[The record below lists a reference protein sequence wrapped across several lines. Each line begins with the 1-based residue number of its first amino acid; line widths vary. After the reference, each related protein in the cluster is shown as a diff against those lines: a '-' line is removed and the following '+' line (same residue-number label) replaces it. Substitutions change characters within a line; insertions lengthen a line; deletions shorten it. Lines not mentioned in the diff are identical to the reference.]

1 MTEEQTA
8 QQQEQQQQA
17 EPKQKLSA
25 EEKKKRAEEAKNAKA
40 QKKAERLL
48 ARQQRESGPS
58 ANVTF
63 EEVLNGSKLFGDYP
77 LVQSQVSQPITGS
90 HEMTSIGAL
99 NAAEQDGKIVTL
111 RARIHTVRGKGKS
124 AFLLLRQGIFSVQAT
139 FFQTNETPE
148 GMAKYI
154 SKLSKE
160 TVVDVTAK
168 VVKVQELIQSATQ
181 KDVELS
187 IIKLFTV
194 SHALSSLPLLVEDA
208 MRGGAHDDEAIDQ
221 QDANTTSSSSD
232 LPRTIGQEN
241 RLNNR
246 VIDMRAPAQLA
257 VFKLQSAMGRFFREY
272 LYTQDFVEIHT
283 PKLIGAASE
292 GGADVFEVKYFGGKA
307 YLAQSPQLYKQM
319 AVTGDL
325 MRVFEI
331 GPVFRAE
338 KSNTH
343 RHLTEFVGLDLEMAI
358 QNHYSEV
365 LDVIDQMFIYI
376 FDNIETRFAKELETI
391 QTQYPFEPLKYNKEK
406 NLRLKYPEAVA
417 MLRED
422 GIEIGDFDDLDTPT
436 EKRLGALVKAK
447 YDTDFYFLEKYP
459 MNARPFYTMPCPDDE
474 RYSNSYDIF
483 LRGEEI
489 SSGAQ
494 RIHDSELL
502 IKKATEKGVDMA
514 PLQAYVDAFKYGAY
528 PHAGC
533 GIGLERIVMLYL
545 AIGNVRKT
553 SMFPRD
559 PRRLT
564 P

>member
-1 MTEEQTA
+1 MTEENQNQA
-8 QQQEQQQQA
+8 Q
-17 EPKQKLSA
+17 
-25 EEKKKRAEEAKNAKA
+25 EAKKAKA
-40 QKKAERLL
+40 HKKVEHLL
-48 ARQQRESGPS
+48 ARRQRLASGTS
-58 ANVTF
+58 SSMLANSVTF
-63 EEVLNGSKLFGDYP
+63 EQVLNGSKLYGDYP

-90 HEMTSIGAL
+90 IEMTCVGAL
-99 NAAEQDGKIVTL
+99 NVEQDGAIVTL
-111 RARIHTVRGKGKS
+111 RARIHTVRGKGKCV
-124 AFLLLRQGIFSVQAT
+124 FLLLRQGIFRVQAT
-139 FFQTNETPE
+139 FFQTNGTPDTDD
-148 GMAKYI
+148 MAKYL
-154 SKLSKE
+154 SRLSKE
-160 TVVDVTAK
+160 SVVDVTAR
-168 VVKVQELIQSATQ
+168 VVKVQEPIQSATQ

-187 IIKLFTV
+187 IMKLFTV
-194 SHALSSLPLLVEDA
+194 SHACSSLPFLVEDA
-208 MRGGAHDDEAIDQ
+208 MRGSASDNIDDEAIGGTATTAYDLSRTMAVT
-221 QDANTTSSSSD
+221 QD
-232 LPRTIGQEN
+232 N
-241 RLNNR
+241 RLNHR
-246 VIDMRAPAQLA
+246 VIDMRAPAHLA
-257 VFKLQSAMGRFFREY
+257 VFKLQSAVGRFFREY

-283 PKLIGAASE
+283 PKLIGTVSE
-292 GGADVFEVKYFGGKA
+292 GSTNNVFEVKYFGSKA
-307 YLAQSPQLYKQM
+307 YLAQSSQLYKQM

-376 FDNIETRFAKELETI
+376 FDNIEARFAKELETI

-514 PLQAYVDAFKYGAY
+514 PLQA
-528 PHAGC
+528 
-533 GIGLERIVMLYL
+533 
-545 AIGNVRKT
+545 
-553 SMFPRD
+553 
-559 PRRLT
+559 
-564 P
+564 